1 MPILDMIKDFFGYVA
16 LTTTIIG
23 LIPQVYKTHKTKS
36 ARDLSAIMIWNCL
49 VCASS
54 WLVYGIFIK
63 DKMVI
68 ISNVLALFTSIILII
83 QKNKYDKEN

>member
-1 MPILDMIKDFFGYVA
+1 MQMLAIIKDFFGYVA

-23 LIPQVYKTHKTKS
+23 LIPQVYKTYKTKS

-49 VCASS
+49 VCASA

-68 ISNVLALFTSIILII
+68 ISNVLALFTSTILII
-83 QKNKYDKEN
+83 QKNKYDKEK